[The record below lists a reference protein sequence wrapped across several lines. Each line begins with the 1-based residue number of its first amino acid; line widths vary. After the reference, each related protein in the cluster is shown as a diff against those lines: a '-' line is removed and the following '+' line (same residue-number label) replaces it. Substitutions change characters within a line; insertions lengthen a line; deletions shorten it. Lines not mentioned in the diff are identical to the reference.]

1 MKVINNEVPKFLKS
15 AIGLCT
21 IIYGLGYGYDFASA
35 SEFNLF
41 IRILSSITGALIAI
55 GVNEEIYYRSRNL
68 NKLMRIFWCFAGSF
82 AGLIITMLF
91 FVIIKLIL
99 Y

>member
-1 MKVINNEVPKFLKS
+1 MKVINNEVPRFLKV
-15 AIGLCT
+15 AIAVTT
-21 IIYGLGYGYDFASA
+21 IIYGMRYGYDFASA

-41 IRILSSITGALIAI
+41 ISILSSITGALIAI

-91 FVIIKLIL
+91 FTIIKLIL
-99 Y
+99 N